1 MPSTFTIK
9 KCPACQGFG
18 VTNTKSGLLTCQ
30 ICQGEALWL
39 VDETGFKYTYA
50 FPHSVNSYSE
60 LNLHQIRWVKIGLS
74 SLVFVTTLVSSGI
87 LVVNN
92 IANLSSIL
100 WHSGPINAIFGLSGL
115 LSIVAFSYLHSQQN
129 STIFLDEL
137 ETQVSAL
144 KKRGIQQIQL
154 NDFANPRIEQLI
166 QHTFVHA
173 HQHHDEQINEQI
185 LLLSLVEQSRIKIML
200 ARMEIPPID
209 FMNDIIQI
217 TQEGKSGDIQI
228 AYFLPDARQRIF
240 EGIEEA
246 LKQNFS
252 YVDLEDIFLTFLTRP
267 GKAEPVFAKY
277 NLTYECFYAISRWY
291 AQDQEESRKWAFWLE
306 KGRRRPKGYMNRA
319 WTALPTPFLN
329 QFSVDITQL
338 AASGRVAT
346 VQVRENEVKQIL
358 EILGRSTKNSVL
370 LIGEPGVGK
379 NTILEYIALKMIEED
394 VPEILKDKRLM
405 ALDATMLMSDQAHDS
420 ENMQQLIDEVAQAG
434 NVILLI
440 NNLEVLANKEGS
452 KSLDALTVLTRSLEN
467 NTIQI
472 LSSTTYGD
480 FHRFIESNTALK
492 NTLESVEIK
501 EVNQDQALIIL
512 EEEAPQIEAK
522 QKIFFTYPA
531 LLASIK
537 LSKRYLPEQA
547 LPESAIKVLDEAAS
561 QVASQKQRWVTQ
573 ENVETI
579 VSRISKVPVQVSEGE
594 EADKL
599 LNMEALLHER
609 IIGQDEA
616 IKAVSESLRRA
627 RTGMG
632 NPNKPIA
639 SFMFVGPTGVG
650 KTETAKAI
658 ADIYFSQ
665 TSPMIRLDMS
675 EYQDARA
682 IYKLIG
688 PPASET
694 DSYTEGGTLTRPIRE
709 NPFSLI
715 LLDEIEKAFPS
726 VLNLFLQIIDD
737 GRVTEN
743 TGRTVFFNNAIIV
756 ATSNA
761 GSKEIIELL
770 KKGTTPEDLNKQII
784 NTLTNYFTPEFINRF
799 TAVIPYHSLTKDEI
813 LQVTRLILTEVINK
827 VKQQGIEISFTQDAI
842 NLLGTQGFD
851 PLFGARPLRHLI
863 EEKVESLIAKK
874 ILDQSLTKGGSLRI
888 SAEMLE

>member
-1 MPSTFTIK
+1 MPHTFTLQ

-18 VTNTKSGLLTCQ
+18 ITKTKSGLLTCQ
-30 ICQGEALWL
+30 TCQGEAIWL
-39 VDETGFKYTYA
+39 VDETGFKYTYT
-50 FPHSVNSYSE
+50 FPHSVTSDSE
-60 LNLHQIRWVKIGLS
+60 FNLRQIRWIKIGLS
-74 SLVFVTTLVSSGI
+74 GLIFATTLVSGGI
-87 LVVNN
+87 MLINQITN
-92 IANLSSIL
+92 PSSIL
-100 WHSGPINAIFGLSGL
+100 WHPGPINAIFGLSGL
-115 LSIVAFSYLHSQQN
+115 LSMAAFSYLHSQQN
-129 STIFLDEL
+129 SNLFLDEL
-137 ETQVSAL
+137 DTQVSIL
-144 KKRGIQQIQL
+144 KARGIQKISL
-154 NDFANPRIEQLI
+154 NDFTNPRVEQLI
-166 QHTFVHA
+166 HHAFVHA

-185 LLLSLVEQSRIKIML
+185 LLLTLIEQPRIQIML
-200 ARMEIPPID
+200 ARMEIPPAD
-209 FMNDIIQI
+209 FRDDLIEI
-217 TQEGKSGDIQI
+217 TPEGKSGDIQI

-252 YVDLEDIFLTFLTRP
+252 YVDLEDLFLSYLARP
-267 GKAEPVFAKY
+267 NNSAAVFKKY
-277 NLTYECFYAISRWY
+277 NLSYDRFYAISRWY
-291 AQDQEESRKWAFWLE
+291 SQDQEENRKWAFWLE

-319 WTALPTPFLN
+319 WTALPTPFLD
-329 QFSVDITQL
+329 QYSVDITQL
-338 AASGRVAT
+338 AANGRVAT
-346 VQVRENEVKQIL
+346 VRVRENEIKQIL

-394 VPEILKDKRLM
+394 VPEILKDKRLV

-440 NNLEVLANKEGS
+440 NNLEVLASKEGS
-452 KSLDALTVLTRSLEN
+452 KSLDALTVLTRALEN

-472 LSSTTYGD
+472 LSSTTYSD

-492 NTLESVEIK
+492 NTLESVQIK
-501 EVNQDQALIIL
+501 EVDPDQALIIL
-512 EEEAPQIEAK
+512 EEEAPHIEAK

-531 LLASIK
+531 LLAAIK
-537 LSKRYLPEQA
+537 LSKRFLPEQA

-627 RTGMG
+627 RTGMSD
-632 NPNKPIA
+632 PNKPIA

-658 ADIYFSQ
+658 ADIYFNQ

-694 DSYTEGGTLTRPIRE
+694 DSYTEGGTLTKPIRE
-709 NPFSLI
+709 NPFSLL

-784 NTLTNYFTPEFINRF
+784 GTLTNYFTPEFINRF

-813 LQVTRLILTEVINK
+813 SQVTRLILTEVINK
-827 VKQQGIEISFTQDAI
+827 VKQQEIDISFTQDAI
-842 NLLGTQGFD
+842 NLLSAQGFD

-874 ILDQSLTKGGSLRI
+874 ILEQNLTKGESLRI